1 MRNFALLLHR
11 WAGLFIAVFLIVAGL
26 TGAVISWD
34 HAIDEWL
41 NRDLFMTESSGPTKS
56 PLELAEVVE
65 AHDSRAQVIYL
76 PLHAEPGHTMV
87 FMVAPRKDAASG
99 KPFELGYDEVFIDL
113 VTAQVVGTR
122 NAGEV
127 SLSWRTLM
135 PFLRQLHESLHMPA
149 PENWPR
155 LGYQFMGIVALVWFL
170 DAFVAV
176 YLTLPRKLS
185 KGWMQRW
192 WQAWRVRWA
201 GGSYK
206 LNFDF
211 HRAFGLWTWIL
222 VLIIAFTSF
231 SLNLYREVFHPAM
244 SLVSQV
250 TPSPFVSRPFS
261 PTPIEPEISFGE
273 ILTLATKA
281 AQEKNWDRPP
291 GGIFY
296 ARDLGF
302 YSVAYFH
309 EDAEDGNGMEIAN
322 MYFDGKDAAYLG
334 EHLPWHGTAADV
346 FTQLQFPLHSGRILG
361 LPGRILMS
369 VMGLVVAMLSVTG
382 IIIWARKRRARKL
395 AVG

>member
-1 MRNFALLLHR
+1 VSYATSFEP
-11 WAGLFIAVFLIVAGL
+11 AVGTTYQGTPFTPL
-26 TGAVISWD
+26 TGHQYEVGVKYRPNNSDSLFTVAFF
-34 HAIDEWL
+34 
-41 NRDLFMTESSGPTKS
+41 DLTQENVLVTDDNAPVFGYQVQQGKIHSQG
-56 PLELAEVVE
+56 LELE
-65 AHDSRAQVIYL
+65 ARAHLTPALTMLASYTYTRARVKETTDPASLNKQV
-76 PLHAEPGHTMV
+76 PLQPKHQ
-87 FMVAPRKDAASG
+87 AA
-99 KPFELGYDEVFIDL
+99 
-113 VTAQVVGTR
+113 
-122 NAGEV
+122 
-127 SLSWRTLM
+127 
-135 PFLRQLHESLHMPA
+135 
-149 PENWPR
+149 
-155 LGYQFMGIVALVWFL
+155 
-170 DAFVAV
+170 
-176 YLTLPRKLS
+176 
-185 KGWMQRW
+185 
-192 WQAWRVRWA
+192 
-201 GGSYK
+201 
-206 LNFDF
+206 
-211 HRAFGLWTWIL
+211 LW
-222 VLIIAFTSF
+222 VDYPFTSY